1 MSKTKSS
8 GLVRLAIGREAE
20 VEELYALVKSGKS
33 IYVYGMP
40 SSGVEKIIADVCYAL
55 RKGNVLEIN
64 VSMCSIGEGKHTE
77 NGIATLILDECG
89 ESYREPITMSAVV
102 RALQKIAK
110 GHRIIFRVNHFD
122 EIIKEEDARI
132 FCRLIELVNVN
143 NELNGEVSFV
153 LSGCRTPQSKIFTG
167 AGVGVQLGELEHY
180 PIEPFRGRRVQQYL
194 ETMYGGNSI
203 DERKL
208 SSIIEATAGDPLLI
222 ERLAKLGFETDWR
235 IALRENEKL
244 QREIVNFVKQVV
256 ARYGEEVLFDGAT
269 TVKDVWRGKEV
280 VGYYDELSA
289 IGVLPYGEYKLPGIF
304 IAYMVALPPSS
315 SSRKV
320 ACEATDGSSLE
331 REGKKKRGGAGG
343 QSQLREGEVCDVET
357 GVVRGVLKLIKS
369 KNNGKKQ
376 LLQVENYGKIICGYK
391 ITNANH
397 WRLID
402 RLLKANRRSAR
413 VNEEEEGWIQYQ
425 PKDIVG
431 LANGHG
437 SQGAFEDGINYK
449 GARDFWKECVSH
461 ETHKR
466 VPVACI
472 PKRKI

>member
-40 SSGVEKIIADVCYAL
+40 SSGVEKIIADVCCAL
-55 RKGNVLEIN
+55 RKGNVREIN

-102 RALQKIAK
+102 RALPKIAK
-110 GHRIIFRVNHFD
+110 GHRIIFRIEHFD
-122 EIIKEEDARI
+122 EIHKEEDARI
-132 FCRLIELVNVN
+132 FCRLIELVN

-153 LSGCRTPQSKIFTG
+153 LSGHRIPQSKIFTM
-167 AGVGVQLGELEHY
+167 AGVSVQLGELEHY
-180 PIEPFRGRRVQQYL
+180 PIEPFRGHRVQQYL
-194 ETMYGGNSI
+194 ETMYGVNSI

-208 SSIIEATAGDPLLI
+208 SRIIEATAGDPLLI

-244 QREIVNFVKQVV
+244 QRGISNFVKQVV
-256 ARYGEEVLFDGAT
+256 RIYGDEVLFDGET
-269 TVKDVWRGKEV
+269 MVKDVWRGKEV
-280 VGYYDELSA
+280 VGYNDDLSA
-289 IGVLPYGEYKLPGIF
+289 IGVLPCEEYKLPGIF
-304 IAYMVALPPSS
+304 VAYMVALPPSS
-315 SSRKV
+315 SSRK
-320 ACEATDGSSLE
+320 APNEATDGSPLG
-331 REGKKKRGGAGG
+331 REGKKKRAGAGG
-343 QSQLREGEVCDVET
+343 QSQLQEGEVCDVET
-357 GVVRGVLKLIKS
+357 EVVRGVLKLIKS

-376 LLQVENYGKIICGYK
+376 LLQVENCGEIICGYK

-402 RLLKANRRSAR
+402 RLVKKNRRSAR
-413 VNEEEEGWIQYQ
+413 ADEEEEGWSRYQ
-425 PKDIVG
+425 PKEVEG
-431 LANGHG
+431 LMNGHG
-437 SQGAFEDGINYK
+437 SQGGFEDGITYK

-461 ETHKR
+461 ETHKG